1 MRELKILAV
10 VVFFSLLTYYL
21 VEPYAHHEMHKKID
35 AQGVELKIESHGF
48 TYDGTDDIAEAE
60 RAGDAA
66 RVATKKA
73 FWADVVEVAK
83 LKGDATAGD
92 AYLDLEFTGI
102 FFGAFAKFGI

>member
-21 VEPYAHHEMHKKID
+21 VEPYAHHEMHKKVD
-35 AQGVELKIESHGF
+35 AQGNEIVIESHGF

-66 RVATKKA
+66 EWLLKKHS
-73 FWADVVEVAK
+73 
-83 LKGDATAGD
+83 GQM
-92 AYLDLEFTGI
+92 
-102 FFGAFAKFGI
+102 